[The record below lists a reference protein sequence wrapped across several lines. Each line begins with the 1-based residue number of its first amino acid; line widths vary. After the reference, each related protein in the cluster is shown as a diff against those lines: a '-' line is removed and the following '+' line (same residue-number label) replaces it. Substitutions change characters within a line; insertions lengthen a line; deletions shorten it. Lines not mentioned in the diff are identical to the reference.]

1 MKNLIKK
8 IIRESIEESL
18 FYKGRNVPDMA
29 GRIGRDNK
37 KDNYIGRGELNVR
50 KELIKLVIQFIK
62 DNYPN
67 DLERYKGNF
76 MYKLNNSIFR
86 LSDDDIINFDSLFLK
101 AVNSKDEKS
110 IDLANKFLS
119 DIESDNI
126 NKSRKFNR
134 DRKVSV
140 YDEVKEQYKELKE
153 KINLCNFILDNDLNF
168 RKWDRTK
175 YGYNKLSYKHID
187 IAYKVLDNAHMNEIM
202 HLNNNVA
209 GDKAGAFLKKSVN
222 EKLIQ
227 LKNEMQMM
235 INKYGEENLI

>member
-86 LSDDDIINFDSLFLK
+86 LSDDDIINFVGNSNFIDKIGDPANLYKSNYLGYAFKEGIDYQIASQDDNFVFLI
-101 AVNSKDEKS
+101 DEKS
-110 IDLANKFLS
+110 NNFCFHKQNVEPHYWLD
-119 DIESDNI
+119 
-126 NKSRKFNR
+126 
-134 DRKVSV
+134 V
-140 YDEVKEQYKELKE
+140 YFK
-153 KINLCNFILDNDLNF
+153 
-168 RKWDRTK
+168 
-175 YGYNKLSYKHID
+175 
-187 IAYKVLDNAHMNEIM
+187 
-202 HLNNNVA
+202 
-209 GDKAGAFLKKSVN
+209 
-222 EKLIQ
+222 
-227 LKNEMQMM
+227 
-235 INKYGEENLI
+235 